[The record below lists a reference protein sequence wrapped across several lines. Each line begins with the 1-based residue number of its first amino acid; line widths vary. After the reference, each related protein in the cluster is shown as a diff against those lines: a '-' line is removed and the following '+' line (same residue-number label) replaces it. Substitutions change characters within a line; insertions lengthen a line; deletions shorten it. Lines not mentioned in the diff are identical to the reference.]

1 MAIIYSY
8 QENEELRNSDRLV
21 GTATTIHNGKVRK
34 VTKNFSL
41 GDLKAFISTGDL
53 ILSNGGTS
61 GPATLINNVLNIPVY
76 QGQITLTTTG
86 SSGAATLIGNTL
98 NIPNYTTSTPTL
110 NQVLT
115 AGNTSIIDANIG
127 TLGIWDVVE
136 GAYAKISSTDNLF
149 VIKDPLTNTL
159 LSIEQGSLYLNKTN
173 SINAKVS
180 VLNLTS
186 NRTYYFPD
194 ATGTIALTSDLT
206 GYVTSVGATGQ
217 ITSTGGTTPVIS
229 TLMHTNRLIGR
240 TTAGTGVMEEIA
252 VGSGLTLSAGTLSA
266 SGGGTVTSVGLSMPS
281 AFNVANSPITSTGT
295 LAVTGAGTVSQYV
308 RGDGT
313 LANFPNSTGG
323 GASVN
328 YYLNGS
334 ISQGTFGGD
343 TYYQMSKTPI
353 LGAGTN
359 FIRTNGAGNGYI
371 ASFLTDAGDPSFL
384 NIPGGN
390 WNLELYFQSS
400 ASGGSP
406 QFYGEIYKVSATNVF
421 TLVASGSANP
431 EGITNGTTVDQY
443 FTSIPMPQTSL
454 LITDR
459 LAIRIYV
466 ITGGRTITLHTENG
480 NLCEVLTTFTT
491 GLTALNGLTS
501 QVQYFAV
508 GTSGTDFN
516 ISSATDTHTFNL
528 PTASATNR
536 GALSTTD
543 WSAFNG
549 KFTLPSLTSGSV
561 LFSNGTTIA
570 QDNANFFWDDTN
582 NRLGIGTA
590 VPGNKLQIGASDSS
604 NQLLRLG
611 VSYNTARALRGGIN
625 WHDGTNTTGQI
636 STEYDGSIMSM
647 VFGSLYSSG
656 YNSNPIMTIRGNGLV
671 GIGTIS
677 PTVALQVGDTTS
689 GTGNYI
695 KVLGNN
701 TDSTYDVFRGERRYP
716 RFTLKDTVSG
726 GSEFNFWNLGNQMRF
741 GTDTG
746 SIETAAFAV
755 FSGANGNSQFGGNFA
770 FTNNASKT
778 ISINNTLTD
787 VVGRNLTISAGSTV
801 AGTAAPNLA
810 GGSLTL
816 RSGLGTGTGDSTIQF
831 QTGTTLTSGLT
842 LQTMSTKMTILGNGN
857 VGIGTTSPTSRLT
870 VLNTSST
877 TAALFGGGV
886 ASPAWVAMGTVNSGA
901 APFIQ
906 GISNSLGTTVDL
918 TLQPSGGDVGI
929 GTTNP
934 IGKLDVVGTVAGG
947 TLLGGRFSNITANET
962 GVKTRIELP
971 VFNGSSG
978 GVIEEIGNS
987 IDGYRL
993 NIYQSQSSGVL
1004 TFGTAGD
1011 NERMRINSTGN
1022 VGIGTTAPAAIL
1034 DVRAQGA
1041 LSTDIAFRVRNSA
1054 DTTNII
1060 SVNGNGLIG
1069 INTSTPGV
1077 TLDIIGQMRAN
1088 GGIFTTSVQANVFQT
1103 SGLDFA
1109 FRGVGG
1115 TTRMTMFQT
1124 TGNLVLQNGGTFTDI
1139 LSSKLTINSTTQG
1152 FLPPRMTNA
1161 ERLAIASPA
1170 VGLIVYCTD
1179 ATEGLYINKS
1189 TGWTFII

>member
-8 QENEELRNSDRLV
+8 QENEDLLNSDMLV

-34 VTKNFSL
+34 ITKNFTL
-41 GDLKAFISTGDL
+41 GQLKTFINTGDL

-61 GPATLINNVLNIPVY
+61 GPATLIDNVLNIPVY

-86 SSGAATLIGNTL
+86 SSGSSTLIGSTL
-98 NIPNYTTSTPTL
+98 NIPTYTLSGLGGVPTSRTL
-110 NQVLT
+110 TIN
-115 AGNTSIIDANIG
+115 GTSYD
-127 TLGIWDVVE
+127 
-136 GAYAKISSTDNLF
+136 
-149 VIKDPLTNTL
+149 
-159 LSIEQGSLYLNKTN
+159 LS
-173 SINAKVS
+173 A
-180 VLNLTS
+180 
-186 NRTYYFPD
+186 NRTW
-194 ATGTIALTSDLT
+194 
-206 GYVTSVGATGQ
+206 SVGTVTDVTATGQ

-240 TTAGTGVMEEIA
+240 TTAGTGVMEEIT

-281 AFNVANSPITSTGT
+281 AFNVANSPITSAGT

-334 ISQGTFGGD
+334 VSQGTFGGA

-359 FIRTNGAGNGYI
+359 FTRTNGAGNGYI
-371 ASFLTDAGDPSFL
+371 ASFITDAGDPSFL

-390 WNLELYFQSS
+390 WNLEFYFQSS

-501 QVQYFAV
+501 QVQYLAV

-906 GISNSLGTTVDL
+906 GISNSLASTTNL
-918 TLQPSGGDVGI
+918 ILNPSG
-929 GTTNP
+929 
-934 IGKLDVVGTVAGG
+934 
-947 TLLGGRFSNITANET
+947 
-962 GVKTRIELP
+962 
-971 VFNGSSG
+971 
-978 GVIEEIGNS
+978 
-987 IDGYRL
+987 
-993 NIYQSQSSGVL
+993 
-1004 TFGTAGD
+1004 
-1011 NERMRINSTGN
+1011 GN
-1022 VGIGTTAPAAIL
+1022 VGIGTTAPAARL

-1170 VGLIVYCTD
+1170 VGLCVYCTD
-1179 ATEGLYINKS
+1179 VIEGLYINKS
-1189 TGWTFII
+1189 TGWTYIG

>member
-41 GDLKAFISTGDL
+41 GDLKTFINTGDL

-61 GPATLINNVLNIPVY
+61 GPATLIDNVLNIPVY

-98 NIPNYTTSTPTL
+98 NIPQYGGTPPTPTL

-443 FTSIPMPQTSL
+443 FTSIPVPQTSL

-549 KFTLPSLTSGSV
+549 KFNLPSLTSGSV

-582 NRLGIGTA
+582 NRL
-590 VPGNKLQIGASDSS
+590 
-604 NQLLRLG
+604 
-611 VSYNTARALRGGIN
+611 
-625 WHDGTNTTGQI
+625 
-636 STEYDGSIMSM
+636 
-647 VFGSLYSSG
+647 
-656 YNSNPIMTIRGNGLV
+656 
-671 GIGTIS
+671 
-677 PTVALQVGDTTS
+677 
-689 GTGNYI
+689 
-695 KVLGNN
+695 
-701 TDSTYDVFRGERRYP
+701 
-716 RFTLKDTVSG
+716 
-726 GSEFNFWNLGNQMRF
+726 
-741 GTDTG
+741 
-746 SIETAAFAV
+746 
-755 FSGANGNSQFGGNFA
+755 
-770 FTNNASKT
+770 
-778 ISINNTLTD
+778 
-787 VVGRNLTISAGSTV
+787 
-801 AGTAAPNLA
+801 
-810 GGSLTL
+810 
-816 RSGLGTGTGDSTIQF
+816 
-831 QTGTTLTSGLT
+831 
-842 LQTMSTKMTILGNGN
+842 
-857 VGIGTTSPTSRLT
+857 GIGTTSPTSRLT

-971 VFNGSSG
+971 VFNGAAG

-1022 VGIGTTAPAAIL
+1022 VGIGTTAPAARL

-1170 VGLIVYCTD
+1170 VGLCVYCTD
-1179 ATEGLYINKS
+1179 VVEGLYINKS
-1189 TGWTFII
+1189 TGWTYIG